1 MSCFTFT
8 GVTTF
13 YDFIKNRDTQ
23 IDLIWRNCNV
33 RNVTTGYRQVKEA
46 SIDSRILQALEQIE
60 RLLRGG
66 SIMDDRV

>member
-1 MSCFTFT
+1 M
-8 GVTTF
+8 
-13 YDFIKNRDTQ
+13 
-23 IDLIWRNCNV
+23 IWRNCNV

-66 SIMDDRV
+66 SIMDDGV